1 MSSRRTRRSRCVS
14 SASALSLLSR
24 WSTSLSYSGPK
35 RRCSRRR
42 RWTAIRHTSRAATT
56 MTATMMTTMVV
67 VDMRIHLL
75 SAEAPSDCP
84 TSAAS
89 NSPPGS
95 VPSAASRP
103 ERRWPPLQRS
113 FFKSQGIAIELP
125 VQQAETE
132 RVLPGQ
138 VGPDTDVPHGVAR
151 HHGIVVIAERP
162 LHLLH
167 APADSPGLL
176 ADRRPGR
183 LCCVAAVL
191 DGLSRACETG
201 QDQLGTAGGPTTVA
215 GSLACERG
223 PWLLFV
229 NWAITTQRTRLQ
241 TGRG

>member
-1 MSSRRTRRSRCVS
+1 MASRRTRRSRCVS

-42 RWTAIRHTSRAATT
+42 RWTAIRPTSRAATT

-113 FFKSQGIAIELP
+113 FFKSQGITLELP
-125 VQQAETE
+125 VQHAETE

-138 VGPDTDVPHGVAR
+138 VARDPDVPPGVAR
-151 HHGIVVIAERP
+151 PPGIVVIAERP

-183 LCCVAAVL
+183 LGCVAGVL
-191 DGLSRACETG
+191 DGLAGLVQRRRRRPANAAGAPWAARKHPYHSRA
-201 QDQLGTAGGPTTVA
+201 AGVRSPGHSPA
-215 GSLACERG
+215 
-223 PWLLFV
+223 
-229 NWAITTQRTRLQ
+229 
-241 TGRG
+241 